1 MSTDQHTPTAALHGL
16 LADKEQPRL
25 AEAGLL
31 ALADRAAFDG
41 ILAGLVAKDD
51 VYRYN
56 CFQTLYRLGE
66 EQPQALYPAWD
77 YFVRLLDSDNSYHRS
92 IGAQL
97 LAVTVSAEAESRG
110 ENRAENRLEGIFDRY
125 FDLLDDDKIVTARQF
140 AQHVG
145 RIARARPELQP
156 RITARLLA
164 VDGTHHTDSRKDL
177 LKGDVIAALDEFFD
191 ESAEQERIL
200 AFVEQQLACSSPRT
214 RRAAQAFLKRHG
226 RR

>member
-1 MSTDQHTPTAALHGL
+1 MSTDQLTPAAALPGL
-16 LADKEQPRL
+16 LADKEQPHL
-25 AEAGLL
+25 AEAAQL
-31 ALADRAAFDG
+31 ALADREAFDA
-41 ILAGLVAKDD
+41 ILAGLVAQND

-97 LAVTVSAEAESRG
+97 LADLV
-110 ENRAENRLEGIFDRY
+110 RADVDNRLEGIFDRY
-125 FDLLDDDKIVTARQF
+125 FDLLEDDKIVTARQF

-145 RIARARPELQP
+145 RIARARPELQSQ
-156 RITARLLA
+156 ITARLLA

-191 ESAEQERIL
+191 QSADQERIL

-214 RRAAQAFLKRHG
+214 RKAAQAFLKRRG

>member
-1 MSTDQHTPTAALHGL
+1 MSTDQHTPAAALRGL

-25 AEAGLL
+25 AEAAQL
-31 ALADRAAFDG
+31 AMADREAFDG
-41 ILAGLVAKDD
+41 ILAGLVAQDD

-97 LAVTVSAEAESRG
+97 LAVTVPADSQ
-110 ENRAENRLEGIFDRY
+110 AENRLEGIFDRY
-125 FDLLDDDKIVTARQF
+125 FDLLDDDKIVPARQF

-145 RIARARPELQP
+145 RIARARPELQS

-177 LKGDVIAALDEFFD
+177 LKGDVIAALGEFFD
-191 ESAEQERIL
+191 ESADQERIL
-200 AFVEQQLACSSPRT
+200 VFVEQQLACSSPRT
-214 RRAAQAFLKRHG
+214 RKAAQAFLKRHG